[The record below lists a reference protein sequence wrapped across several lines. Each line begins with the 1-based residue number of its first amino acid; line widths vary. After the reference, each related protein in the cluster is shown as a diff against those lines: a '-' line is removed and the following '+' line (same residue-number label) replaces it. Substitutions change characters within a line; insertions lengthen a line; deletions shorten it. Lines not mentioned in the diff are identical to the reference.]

1 MIDLCQWFGKVM
13 KKIYTYQI
21 FLCFF
26 EKASVIRALI
36 FNNLT
41 ELSLLKCGNY
51 LQQASPKAANIH
63 NRWLS
68 CRRQRSLRFHE

>member
-36 FNNLT
+36 LLCFNNLT
-41 ELSLLKCGNY
+41 ELSLYVHTTKKM
-51 LQQASPKAANIH
+51 QASIWP
-63 NRWLS
+63 
-68 CRRQRSLRFHE
+68 

>member
-26 EKASVIRALI
+26 EMASVIRALI
-36 FNNLT
+36 ILLCFNNLT
-41 ELSLLKCGNY
+41 ELSHVHTTKKCKQAFGLKGLTAC
-51 LQQASPKAANIH
+51 LH
-63 NRWLS
+63 
-68 CRRQRSLRFHE
+68 

>member
-26 EKASVIRALI
+26 EMASVIRALI
-36 FNNLT
+36 MLCFNNLT
-41 ELSLLKCGNY
+41 ELSLLKCAYNEKN
-51 LQQASPKAANIH
+51 ASKHLALRA
-63 NRWLS
+63 
-68 CRRQRSLRFHE
+68 SLLACIDIGL

>member
-26 EKASVIRALI
+26 EMASVIRALI
-36 FNNLT
+36 ILLCFNNLII
-41 ELSLLKCGNY
+41 Y
-51 LQQASPKAANIH
+51 Y
-63 NRWLS
+63 
-68 CRRQRSLRFHE
+68 

>member
-36 FNNLT
+36 T
-41 ELSLLKCGNY
+41 KKM
-51 LQQASPKAANIH
+51 QASIWP
-63 NRWLS
+63 
-68 CRRQRSLRFHE
+68 